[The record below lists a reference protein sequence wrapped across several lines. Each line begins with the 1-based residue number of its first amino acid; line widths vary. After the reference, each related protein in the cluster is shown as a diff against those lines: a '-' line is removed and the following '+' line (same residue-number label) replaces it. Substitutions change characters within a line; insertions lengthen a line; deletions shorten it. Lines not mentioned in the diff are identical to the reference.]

1 MSKLKL
7 INKKSTFLSFFSLI
21 FFLMSCGTPTVPINE
36 EQYEPK
42 IVVEGYLVPE
52 RTIQIKITRNF
63 YVKTDLNNI
72 DLALHNADVSITDLQ
87 TEKQHSL
94 SFNVNDGFFE
104 YTGHELSIDYNKS
117 YKLAVST
124 DIDGKNLY
132 TESTTTVPNSGLHI
146 IGMNH
151 HSLKYRPRNENG
163 EIISPMVEFER
174 SPGTDFYIASVLALD
189 ASTDSYIY
197 DNAFDKLSRSEVEDD
212 LDQLRWEDMWIT
224 DTPLTAGHTTM
235 ELFWWDIMF
244 YGSYQV
250 VIYAAD
256 MNYRDFQMTYE
267 DVQED
272 DGNFHEPLFHFTG
285 DGIGVFGSAV
295 ADTVYFEIV
304 R

>member
-1 MSKLKL
+1 MLKIKNLSK
-7 INKKSTFLSFFSLI
+7 NVFF
-21 FFLMSCGTPTVPINE
+21 FFLLSYFLFLASCGTPTVSINE

-52 RTIQIKITRNF
+52 RPIQIKVTRNF
-63 YVKTDLNNI
+63 YVKTDLTKI
-72 DLALHNADVSITDLQ
+72 DLALADADVSITDLE
-87 TEKQHSL
+87 TGKQHSL
-94 SFNVNDGFFE
+94 SFNANDEFFE
-104 YTGHELSIDYNKS
+104 YTGDELSNAYNKS
-117 YKLAVST
+117 YKLAVSAE
-124 DIDGKNLY
+124 IDGKNLH
-132 TESTTTVPNSGLHI
+132 TESTTIVPNSGLKI

-151 HSLKYRPRNENG
+151 KSLKYRPRKDNG

-197 DNAFDKLSRSEVEDD
+197 DNAFDKLSKSEVEDD

-224 DTPLTAGHTTM
+224 DTPLTAGRTTM

-256 MNYRDFQMTYE
+256 KNYRDFQMTYE